1 MPISRLTRCVRAVQ
15 LRSMSYVKVDN
26 VKNLLQTF
34 VVVTSK
40 AYFTYVVAR
49 VMLWDGT
56 SVPTPMPSSSL
67 RRSLRQL

>member
-1 MPISRLTRCVRAVQ
+1 
-15 LRSMSYVKVDN
+15 MSYVKVDN

-67 RRSLRQL
+67 RRNLRQL